1 MNTAQTS
8 NAEFKAVGLPPGEF
22 SPARA
27 PRLPSRPV
35 VWGPRVK
42 RHEEVSACPSRHRKA
57 LADVQCLNV
66 LPHGG
71 EKKFFFKGGLSVE
84 HVPGAVGIP
93 GAPAGGPHLRDPGAL
108 GDGSTRPP
116 GGRFKMPAERN
127 RKKAQGGPRE
137 RRLPP
142 RSAPPPRSPGS
153 PRAAAGGGTEPEGSP
168 EAAAGRRRPGG
179 NTAAAPAG
187 SGARCTLG
195 PVVPSGLTRTRL
207 QREAAAC
214 CSF

>member
-1 MNTAQTS
+1 MPLA
-8 NAEFKAVGLPPGEF
+8 PPE
-22 SPARA
+22 SPRRRSVLKRSA
-27 PRLPSRPV
+27 PRR
-35 VWGPRVK
+35 
-42 RHEEVSACPSRHRKA
+42 
-57 LADVQCLNV
+57 
-66 LPHGG
+66 
-71 EKKFFFKGGLSVE
+71 EKNFFFLKV
-84 HVPGAVGIP
+84 VCRWNTFPGQSGFP
-93 GAPAGGPHLRDPGAL
+93 GRRRAGRTCETPGRWGTEARGRREGDLKCRPNETERKRRGARGSAAYLRD
-108 GDGSTRPP
+108 
-116 GGRFKMPAERN
+116 
-127 RKKAQGGPRE
+127 Q
-137 RRLPP
+137 
-142 RSAPPPRSPGS
+142 PPPRSPGG